1 MRSLSSRKELRMSE
15 KIVKQ
20 IRASVGYLSDLKAN
34 SSLEIQKVVDFLFE
48 AAFFN
53 KSDSYFTNIVDEDKH
68 NSEEYQF
75 FDGHWYK
82 KTENGHYRGYH
93 GKYIHQAVWEH
104 FNGEIPK
111 GYIIHHIDGD
121 KSNNEISNLQLMT
134 QSEHKKLHM
143 DVKKYVCS
151 ECGKEFTVY
160 NYSKTKYCSRECVEK
175 ARARKNNK
183 NV

>member
-1 MRSLSSRKELRMSE
+1 MSE

-82 KTENGHYRGYH
+82 RTEN
-93 GKYIHQAVWEH
+93 
-104 FNGEIPK
+104 
-111 GYIIHHIDGD
+111 
-121 KSNNEISNLQLMT
+121 
-134 QSEHKKLHM
+134 
-143 DVKKYVCS
+143 
-151 ECGKEFTVY
+151 
-160 NYSKTKYCSRECVEK
+160 
-175 ARARKNNK
+175 
-183 NV
+183 